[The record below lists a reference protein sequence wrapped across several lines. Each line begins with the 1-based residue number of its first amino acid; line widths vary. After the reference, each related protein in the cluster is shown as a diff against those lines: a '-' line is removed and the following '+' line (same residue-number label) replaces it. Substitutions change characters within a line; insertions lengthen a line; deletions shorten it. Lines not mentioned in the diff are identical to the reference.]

1 MCSVHRF
8 VLHNSEIRDA
18 RDPLLSPGQVGFLNG
33 WGVFSTLRISDGVP
47 FAFERHYARM
57 RHDAELLRVP
67 VDFAPEVLLRL
78 LQSLIEANNAV
89 DAVLRVAIVR
99 NRGGLFEAAALTRDC
114 DLVAFTAELTN
125 WGEGVHLTYVPNA
138 RFSASPFA
146 GTKITSWAQNLAWY
160 EKAHQEGFDEAILL
174 NEHGLVSE
182 CTSAN
187 IFAVQGRQ
195 VFTPPLA
202 TSGCL
207 PGITRAILLD
217 EIQVDEIQVAGVDLS
232 ERDLSPSQLEA
243 SDLVFVTS
251 TTRDLIP
258 VLTVDGFALKQE
270 RAVFQRLRKAFTA
283 YRTAHVANFAL
294 EKTFVSS

>member
-33 WGVFSTLRISDGVP
+33 WGVFSTLRISNGVP
-47 FAFERHYARM
+47 FAFERHYARLK
-57 RHDAELLRVP
+57 HDANLLRVP
-67 VDFAPEVLLRL
+67 FDFTPEILLHS
-78 LQSLIEANNAV
+78 LQSLIEANNAF

-114 DLVAFTAELTN
+114 DLIAFTAGLTN

-146 GTKITSWAQNLAWY
+146 GSKITSWAQNLTWY
-160 EKAHQEGFDEAILL
+160 ERARQEGFDEAILL
-174 NEHGLVSE
+174 NEHGQVSE

-187 IFAVQGRQ
+187 IFAIQGRR
-195 VFTPPLA
+195 VFTPPLS

-207 PGITRAILLD
+207 PGVTRAILLD
-217 EIQVDEIQVAGVDLS
+217 EIQVDGIDLS
-232 ERDLSPSQLEA
+232 ERNLSPSELEA

-258 VLTVDGFALKQE
+258 VSTADGFALKQE
-270 RAVFQRLRKAFTA
+270 RAVFDLLRKAFTA
-283 YRTAHVANFAL
+283 YRAAHVANLAFRRPL
-294 EKTFVSS
+294 VNS